1 MIKFHPKDEML
12 MQHAKGLLHLGLS
25 TAVSAHCELC
35 SVCRGKVNDFTE
47 QLAEECLGEDALSSN
62 SPKFSAVTSTAT
74 GAEGELDNPEYGSI
88 DFSAMLNQ
96 ITNLAP
102 AEDEPTLPV
111 KPIVEIKGNEYL
123 LPKAFSKQA
132 NLSWSG
138 FGKISRM
145 RLDAD
150 DGHSRA
156 SLLHIDANGEIP
168 EHTHNGREITLLL
181 EGYFEDEFSQYVP
194 GDFIELDGNHQH
206 SPKTMNGC
214 LCYTVVDAPLHFTKG
229 ISKILNPVG
238 ELIY

>member
-12 MQHAKGLLHLGLS
+12 LQHAKGQLHLGLA

-35 SVCRGKVNDFTE
+35 SVCREKVNDFTK
-47 QLAEECLGEDALSSN
+47 QLAEECMGEVDS
-62 SPKFSAVTSTAT
+62 T
-74 GAEGELDNPEYGSI
+74 GADSDFTNLDYGSI
-88 DFSAMLNQ
+88 DFSAMLSQ
-96 ITNLAP
+96 ITSLAP
-102 AEDEPTLPV
+102 SEEESSSA
-111 KPIVEIKGNEYL
+111 KAIVDIKGNQYK
-123 LPKAFSKQA
+123 LPKAFTRQA
-132 NLSWSG
+132 DHSWSG

-229 ISKILNPVG
+229 ISKILNPIG